1 MYSIKK
7 YGGNKKSAAGISL
20 DAIQGVFSF
29 RKETTLIY
37 LTNQDEINTV
47 LNKSPKF

>member
-20 DAIQGVFSF
+20 DAIQGVLAIQK
-29 RKETTLIY
+29 RNNTY
-37 LTNQDEINTV
+37 L
-47 LNKSPKF
+47 PY

>member
-20 DAIQGVFSF
+20 DAIQGVFGHSEK
-29 RKETTLIY
+29 RNTY
-37 LTNQDEINTV
+37 L
-47 LNKSPKF
+47 PY

>member
-20 DAIQGVFSF
+20 DAIQGVFGHSEKKQHLF
-29 RKETTLIY
+29 TLLI
-37 LTNQDEINTV
+37 
-47 LNKSPKF
+47 KMK

>member
-20 DAIQGVFSF
+20 DAIQGVFGHSEKKHLF
-29 RKETTLIY
+29 TLLI
-37 LTNQDEINTV
+37 
-47 LNKSPKF
+47 KMK